1 MGQQELDN
9 SFGYQSVS
17 SEEREQRIRHVF
29 EVVASRYDLM
39 NDFMS
44 FGIHRLWKRR
54 LLKAAAAEAGQ
65 VIVDLAGGTGD
76 VARGMAAADRNVV
89 IVDPSMPMMQVGQAR
104 GHSHVSCVA
113 GSGEA
118 IPLADNSVDT
128 LTIAF
133 GIRNMTHM
141 SRALEEITRVLKP
154 GGRLLCLEFSKPW
167 VLIRPF
173 YNLYSALVIPR
184 LGAMVAR
191 QPAAYTYLIES
202 IRRFPDQREM
212 KGLMEQAGLAN
223 VSYAN
228 LSFGIACL
236 HIGSKPSE

>member
-1 MGQQELDN
+1 MLDN
-9 SFGYQSVS
+9 SFGSESVS
-17 SEEREQRIRHVF
+17 SEDRKRRIRHVF

-44 FGIHRLWKRR
+44 FGIHRLWKKR
-54 LLKAAAAEAGQ
+54 LLKEAAPVAGQ
-65 VIVDLAGGTGD
+65 CIVDLAGGTGD
-76 VARGMAAADRNVV
+76 IARGMAAADRRVL
-89 IVDPSMPMMQVGQAR
+89 IVDPSLAMMNVGRTR
-104 GHSHVSCVA
+104 GLSQVSCIG

-141 SRALEEITRVLKP
+141 AKALEEITRVLKP
-154 GGRLLCLEFSKPW
+154 GGRYLCLEFSKPW
-167 VLIRPF
+167 AVIRPF
-173 YNLYSALVIPR
+173 YNLYSYLVIPR

-202 IRRFPDQREM
+202 IRRFPDQQETKLM
-212 KGLMEQAGLAN
+212 MEQAGMTE
-223 VSYAN
+223 VKYSN

-236 HIGSKPSE
+236 HTGTKPSN